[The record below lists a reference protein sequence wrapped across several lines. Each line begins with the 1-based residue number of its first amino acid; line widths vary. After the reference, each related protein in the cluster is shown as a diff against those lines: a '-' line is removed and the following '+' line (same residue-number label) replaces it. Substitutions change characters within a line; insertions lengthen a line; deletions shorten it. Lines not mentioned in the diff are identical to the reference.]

1 MRPLLLTLDAFNTL
15 FHPHQPIPLQYAS
28 SAANFN
34 IPLTPA
40 QIQPAFRTSF
50 KILSASHPN
59 YGRDL
64 ALRGEYA
71 GPRQWWEDVIRG
83 CFARALESNPDSKG
97 QGKADVPDALIQDL
111 LERFAS
117 KRGYK
122 LYDDVGPFFRELRS
136 RRMNTGSQRKV
147 VVGVV
152 SNSDDRISPVL
163 ESLGVSIRDARAGEE
178 KTRQGNDL
186 PGFEEEREKHNSTS
200 NSPSPGHGQEQR
212 DIDFILTSYQ
222 AGVEKP
228 DRLIW
233 DTALRTAQQLE
244 GQTETMAESEEWERI
259 HVGDDYKKDYR
270 GAEDAGWRAYYL
282 PREQDSTEAPQG
294 TRTIT
299 TLLDLLPE
307 IQGA

>member
-15 FHPHQPIPLQYAS
+15 FHPRQPIPLQYAS

-34 IPLTPA
+34 IHLSPA
-40 QIQPAFRTSF
+40 QIQPAFRASF
-50 KILSASHPN
+50 KALSASHPN

-83 CFARALESNPDSKG
+83 CFSRALESNPDSKG
-97 QGKADVPDALIQDL
+97 QGKADVPDALIQHL

-122 LYDDVGPFFRELRS
+122 LYDDVEPFFRKLRT

-147 VVGVV
+147 GVGVV

-163 ESLGVSIRDARAGEE
+163 ESLGVSVREARAGEV
-178 KTRQGNDL
+178 KTRQGHDL
-186 PGFEEEREKHNSTS
+186 PGFEEERERQKSSTS
-200 NSPSPGHGQEQR
+200 TSPGQGREQK
-212 DIDFILTSYQ
+212 DLDFILTSYQ

-244 GQTETMAESEEWERI
+244 GQVETMTESEEWERI
-259 HVGDDYKKDYR
+259 HVGDDYSKDYR
-270 GAEDAGWRAYYL
+270 GAEDAGWKAYHL
-282 PREQDSTEAPQG
+282 PREQESAEAPKG

-299 TLLDLLPE
+299 SLLDLLPE
-307 IQGA
+307 IEGA